1 MSVQRSTVC
10 NPIYSRAIVFMRLRS
25 RTLPLPAPAPAPN
38 LEGIQEPLTQP
49 QSVSVSVDRLKALRS
64 FQGHQ
69 QRLTQLDHYR
79 ANQALPEILFY
90 VGLTGPACGNAM
102 EDVAREIFQLDKRLS
117 SCHDHTFGRFKIE
130 QKTARYH
137 ANGADW
143 KWQHIELKHSW
154 DLLMLTGIDYQSL
167 HFYITTRQKVEELIE
182 LGVITGQGKK
192 NKLTGVAEA
201 QQGYWFSRSDF
212 GKTGQ
217 APVFTQYFQEV
228 GAPEDLLKYTQAL
241 EALEA

>member
-1 MSVQRSTVC
+1 MSYLGPMHMNEQS
-10 NPIYSRAIVFMRLRS
+10 NPYTWLVFK
-25 RTLPLPAPAPAPN
+25 
-38 LEGIQEPLTQP
+38 QP
-49 QSVSVSVDRLKALRS
+49 SGS
-64 FQGHQ
+64 
-69 QRLTQLDHYR
+69 
-79 ANQALPEILFY
+79 
-90 VGLTGPACGNAM
+90 
-102 EDVAREIFQLDKRLS
+102 
-117 SCHDHTFGRFKIE
+117 
-130 QKTARYH
+130 
-137 ANGADW
+137 
-143 KWQHIELKHSW
+143 
-154 DLLMLTGIDYQSL
+154 YQSL

-241 EALEA
+241 EA